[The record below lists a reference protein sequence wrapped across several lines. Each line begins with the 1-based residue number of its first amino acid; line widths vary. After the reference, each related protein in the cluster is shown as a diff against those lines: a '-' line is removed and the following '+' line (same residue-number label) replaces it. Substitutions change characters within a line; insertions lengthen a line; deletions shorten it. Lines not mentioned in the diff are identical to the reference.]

1 MHAFTSF
8 KHLRRLILIPAALA
22 CLGWADS
29 MQELQS
35 TAATVTSVKAAFIQE
50 KHMKI
55 LAHPLTSQGTFLFK
69 APDSLRW
76 EYDRPVRS
84 ILVLHNG
91 KIRRFVKKNGRLTED
106 ASAGLQSMQVV
117 VQEITQWL
125 GGRFEEN
132 PAFTATLE
140 PGAKIVMTPRD
151 EAIAR
156 LVRRIEIL
164 LSDRPGVIKSVTIYE
179 SEDSFTRL
187 DFRNVTLNSELDAD
201 AFRTIK

>member
-1 MHAFTSF
+1 
-8 KHLRRLILIPAALA
+8 
-22 CLGWADS
+22 